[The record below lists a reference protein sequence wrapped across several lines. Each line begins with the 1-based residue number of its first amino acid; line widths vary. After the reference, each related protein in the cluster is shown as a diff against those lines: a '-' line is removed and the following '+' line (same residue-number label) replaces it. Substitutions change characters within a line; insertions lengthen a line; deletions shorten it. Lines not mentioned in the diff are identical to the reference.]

1 MTTSLKTTSFL
12 LLFVLIS
19 AFFTKST
26 QAQNDPEQLAKDFVE
41 NGNYSEALPYFEDLV
56 HLYPQDKELNYYL
69 GMCLVETENFS
80 QQARNALQIALGDD
94 TPAKSFYYLGQCFH
108 AENNFSEA
116 LQYYQQYDKEAKKRE
131 KRSTRIEELIELC
144 EQQVNPFPVPEEE
157 ITEEQE
163 ETAAPEEELIPEVVE
178 IPTGL
183 ADSLINFQVNA
194 TIKYLNIDQFNS
206 KNSLNAFVKAW
217 QAEQNLNNIQ
227 EQTSRLRNAYKTALA
242 SNKNKIAEQ
251 ILQLEKETY
260 QQTHTIN
267 QFYAEARA
275 LEKTY
280 WDGQSAQSIQDFALQ
295 IRQMEDSIR
304 HAREQKRIEKLEA
317 QKPLVLPDSLVKTM
331 LPEEPVVVDK
341 GVVYKIQIGAYSKTP
356 PDWVQRLYKKLAIIR
371 RIDQYTD
378 EKGVT
383 VYTVGELKSYND
395 ALQMQSQVRTE
406 GVKDAFIAAY
416 QDGQRISVQEAR
428 KISDE

>member
-12 LLFVLIS
+12 LLFVLLS

-69 GMCLVETENFS
+69 GMCLVETEDFS
-80 QQARNALQIALGDD
+80 QQAKNALQIALGDD

-116 LQYYQQYDKEAKKRE
+116 LQYYRQYDKEAKKRE
-131 KRSTRIEELIELC
+131 KRSTRIDELIELC

-157 ITEEQE
+157 IVEEQE
-163 ETAAPEEELIPEVVE
+163 ETAAPEEERIPEVVE

-217 QAEQNLNNIQ
+217 QAEQDLNNIQ

-242 SNKNKIAEQ
+242 SNKNEIAEQ

-260 QQTHTIN
+260 QQTQAIN

-275 LEKTY
+275 LEKAY

-295 IRQMEDSIR
+295 VRQMEDSIR

-317 QKPLVLPDSLVKTM
+317 QKPIVLPDSLVKTM

-428 KISDE
+428 KISEE